1 MIKAPLQAL
10 DVRLRGI
17 LSPLH
22 HLDGLPSLALRLYL
36 VPVFWMAGSQKFL
49 HFQDTVDWFGDADY
63 GLGLPL
69 PWLLAALA
77 TAAELGGAV
86 LLTLG
91 LATRWITLPLLVT
104 MLVAIFSVHLD
115 NGWQAIADP
124 SAPFAN
130 AQVLASADKLDHI
143 RALIDMQDDADW
155 LRSSGSVVILNN
167 GIEFAVT
174 YAVMLLALL
183 VLGGGRYVS
192 LDDWVRRWLRRQ

>member
-1 MIKAPLQAL
+1 MIKTRVQAIDDQMTRWLAPL
-10 DVRLRGI
+10 R
-17 LSPLH
+17 

-49 HFQDTVDWFGDADY
+49 HFHDTVDWFGDPDY

-69 PWLLAALA
+69 PWLMAALA
-77 TAAELGGAV
+77 TAAELGGSV
-86 LLTLG
+86 LLALG
-91 LATRWITLPLLVT
+91 LATRWVALPLLVT

-124 SAPFAN
+124 TAPFSSSRVQMAADSL
-130 AQVLASADKLDHI
+130 AQIRDILMASGRYDELTA
-143 RALIDMQDDADW
+143 
-155 LRSSGSVVILNN
+155 SGSLAILNN

-174 YAVMLLALL
+174 YAVMLLALI

-192 LDDWVRRWLRRQ
+192 LDDWWRRWLRAQ